1 MAKLIKKA
9 EKKQVVFNIGDKIY
23 FSKCFHDGRSYKNIE
38 HHGEVVK
45 VNRVSVDMKD
55 IKGNIW
61 RLGKDEAK
69 VK

>member
-9 EKKQVVFNIGDKIY
+9 EKKQVVFNIGD
-23 FSKCFHDGRSYKNIE
+23 FSKYFHDGRSYENIE

>member
-23 FSKCFHDGRSYKNIE
+23 FSKCFHDGRSYENIE